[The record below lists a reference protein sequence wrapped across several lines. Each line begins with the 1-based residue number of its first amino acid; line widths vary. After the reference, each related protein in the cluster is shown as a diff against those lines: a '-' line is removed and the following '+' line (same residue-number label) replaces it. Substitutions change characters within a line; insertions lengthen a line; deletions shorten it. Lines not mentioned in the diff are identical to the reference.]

1 MTDFQQKV
9 KGLEDKVK
17 LKQKEKEDMEET
29 IDILRKELSKTEQ
42 AKKELSIRVCVYI
55 YFLLILERLLFYIGA
70 LLKCLHYTVTK
81 SSKGKTGK
89 GQKETSTVY
98 GEGSEG
104 VQLT

>member
-42 AKKELSIRVCVYI
+42 AKKELSIRVCIFFFNY
-55 YFLLILERLLFYIGA
+55 
-70 LLKCLHYTVTK
+70 
-81 SSKGKTGK
+81 
-89 GQKETSTVY
+89 
-98 GEGSEG
+98 
-104 VQLT
+104 